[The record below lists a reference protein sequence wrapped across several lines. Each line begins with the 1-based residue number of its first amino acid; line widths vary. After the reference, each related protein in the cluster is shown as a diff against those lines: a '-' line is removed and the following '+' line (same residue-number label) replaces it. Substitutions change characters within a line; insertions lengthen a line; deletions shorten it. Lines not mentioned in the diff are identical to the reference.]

1 MAKGKKPEIKAF
13 GKGKRK
19 TQLACK
25 VSRRNGKI
33 VGAKCG
39 PVKVKAP
46 KKRKATKKRKA
57 RKGSKKSRKRTDRK
71 SKR

>member
-13 GKGKRK
+13 GGGKRK
-19 TQLACK
+19 TKLACK
-25 VSRRNGKI
+25 VQRRKGKI

-39 PVKVKAP
+39 PVKE

-57 RKGSKKSRKRTDRK
+57 RKGSKKSRKRTGRK